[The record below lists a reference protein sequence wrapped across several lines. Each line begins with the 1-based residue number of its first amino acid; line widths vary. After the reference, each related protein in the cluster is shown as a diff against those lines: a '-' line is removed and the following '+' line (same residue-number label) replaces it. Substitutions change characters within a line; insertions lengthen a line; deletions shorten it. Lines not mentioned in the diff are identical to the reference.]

1 MDCSVDSGLVIIVF
15 ITLVLLWVV
24 GMLLFYDFEDV
35 CQKYNPLTNASMVGI
50 AIFYQLL
57 FSP

>member
-1 MDCSVDSGLVIIVF
+1 MDCSVDSGLVIVVF

-35 CQKYNPLTNASMVGI
+35 CQKFNPLTNTTTVGTK
-50 AIFYQLL
+50 
-57 FSP
+57 

>member
-1 MDCSVDSGLVIIVF
+1 MDCSADSGLLTVVF
-15 ITLVLLWVV
+15 ITLVPLWVV

-35 CQKYNPLTNASMVGI
+35 CQKYNPLANASMVGI
-50 AIFYQLL
+50 AIFYKLL